1 MGGLTI
7 GKSGSVP
14 PKFIRLPSGKLF
26 DCGRKVLVHNI
37 TDLQYVCSRLNISE
51 DQKFFILTEYNGE
64 KCLVP
69 IFYPHHPNSL
79 RNRTSKL
86 LIAYYLCEQFHL
98 KCIQLDNP
106 QDCADI
112 KLVSD
117 VVIANKNQ
125 LNTSE
130 EDSKALEELLNS
142 EELFTRLLSVLL
154 SIPELTTQWVH
165 VKDQKGQLYQIG
177 INRDELIIH
186 QEFVESLSTR
196 FSWQVLGNAIAN
208 RSIVTLPISMSAE
221 NAEKLMDF
229 IDVKSSTKMK
239 SASNTAN
246 LKDDRNN
253 SQSIENDK
261 NISQQYILKFRL
273 SDAKI
278 AQRLALQLYT
288 ICNRVIKE
296 SNNNTRIQCN
306 DVEKEE
312 EEDENTTSGMLT
324 RFNRQFRDTFRC
336 FSRPFNMKS
345 KVSKRKPCS
354 TLLDPNKTTQSVN
367 NNNNNVEATITVQP
381 SSISDHSLSTY
392 SSMFPIS
399 TTGIPTT
406 SVAFV
411 TSSISSN
418 SCCVTMKS
426 SVNDNVVDEN
436 LKICSYSPM
445 YSSVQMDPPTMITN
459 QSRIT
464 ATAHTTFMSNSKMNQ
479 QNIITTNHEKIPV
492 VVEPIEVA
500 AGEAQAELN
509 ERDKQ
514 VLHSLL
520 MNKSSTIV
528 SSVPVNNF
536 SYTIANTSMMTTTT
550 PMKSISNELSSSQ
563 LSSFNNLS
571 SVAMNKSNST
581 FHKEPS
587 SISPIINTTIT
598 TSGTTTTINQDN
610 LSRQYTN
617 ESIFSSST
625 IPTNGNLA
633 TFSHSSSSIHTEMS
647 GQKNFIPSANN
658 SNVTNTH
665 FVKSKLDTTVVEK
678 QISDNENLNLQATS
692 EHVSCVTGPSI
703 KYVAANSANVVSAK
717 NNVASSVDINNNNYN
732 IPDCQ
737 NVVNSYDDHNVEST
751 VSHATSLY
759 APQPYTTVKS
769 DINNNISND
778 IKPTLN
784 GFKPVMEDDS
794 LKITNT
800 TSISSPSTTSTS
812 DSFQSRIKPPSF
824 TVKTSDLSK
833 ISTTKVTSTTVKVD
847 ECFNSNHVT
856 QNNNNTMSN
865 SFHTPESIKNHNKT
879 DSPEKNNVPNT
890 PSIVCSASVS
900 VTGIRPPSGI
910 KAPSITPDKMKSRI
924 TTNGHTNASATDTS
938 VMSTHDDMTYNKK
951 QIPTSVEP
959 TCELIKRQESITE
972 DSLEHPSSLP
982 RPLGISPSS
991 FHGKAQSKLRPLS
1004 GNSPIANSGIPAP
1017 SIMPPVSGQSH
1028 MPVPMNNTSI
1038 PLPSGIKPPSRSPKS
1053 ALAKH

>member
-7 GKSGSVP
+7 RKSGCIS

-79 RNRTSKL
+79 HNRTSKL

-106 QDCADI
+106 QDLADI

-177 INRDELIIH
+177 INRDGLIIH

-196 FSWQVLGNAIAN
+196 FSWQDLGNAIAN
-208 RSIVTLPISMSAE
+208 RSIVTLPISMTSE

-229 IDVKSSTKMK
+229 IDIKSSTKMK
-239 SASNTAN
+239 SASNMAN
-246 LKDDRNN
+246 PKDDRNN

-261 NISQQYILKFRL
+261 NTSQQYILKFRL

-296 SNNNTRIQCN
+296 SNNNNNTRIQCN

-312 EEDENTTSGMLT
+312 DESTTSGMLT

-345 KVSKRKPCS
+345 KVPKRKPCS
-354 TLLDPNKTTQSVN
+354 TLLDPNTTTQDVDN
-367 NNNNNVEATITVQP
+367 NNNIEATITVQP
-381 SSISDHSLSTY
+381 SSVSDHTLLTY
-392 SSMFPIS
+392 SNVLPMS

-418 SCCVTMKS
+418 SCCTTVKS
-426 SVNDNVVDEN
+426 SVHDNVDDEN
-436 LKICSYSPM
+436 LKKCSYSPM
-445 YSSVQMDPPTMITN
+445 YSSVQINSPTIITTN
-459 QSRIT
+459 QSSVT
-464 ATAHTTFMSNSKMNQ
+464 ATTHTTFISNSKLNQ
-479 QNIITTNHEKIPV
+479 QNIITTNYEKIPV

-550 PMKSISNELSSSQ
+550 PMKSISNELSSPQ

-581 FHKEPS
+581 FHKEPLN
-587 SISPIINTTIT
+587 ISPMINTTIT
-598 TSGTTTTINQDN
+598 TSGATTTTNEDN
-610 LSRQYTN
+610 LSKQYTN

-633 TFSHSSSSIHTEMS
+633 TFSHSSSSVHTEMS
-647 GQKNFIPSANN
+647 GQKNFITSAIN

-665 FVKSKLDTTVVEK
+665 FVQSKLDTIVVEK
-678 QISDNENLNLQATS
+678 KISGDENLNPQATS

-703 KYVAANSANVVSAK
+703 NSVSVVSAK
-717 NNVASSVDINNNNYN
+717 NNVASSVDVNNNNYN
-732 IPDCQ
+732 IPDFQ
-737 NVVNSYDDHNVEST
+737 NVNSYNDYNVKST
-751 VSHATSLY
+751 VSHVTSLY

-769 DINNNISND
+769 DTSNNISND
-778 IKPTLN
+778 VKPTLN
-784 GFKPVMEDDS
+784 GFKHVMEEDS
-794 LKITNT
+794 RKIAHT
-800 TSISSPSTTSTS
+800 ISPSTISTS

-824 TVKTSDLSK
+824 TVKTSDLNK

-847 ECFNSNHVT
+847 ESFSSNHVT
-856 QNNNNTMSN
+856 HNNNNDNNTMSN
-865 SFHTPESIKNHNKT
+865 SFHTPESIKNHNKI
-879 DSPEKNNVPNT
+879 DSPEKNNT
-890 PSIVCSASVS
+890 PSTPPVVCSASVS

-924 TTNGHTNASATDTS
+924 TTNGHTNPSATDTS
-938 VMSTHDDMTYNKK
+938 VMSTHDDDMTHSKK

-972 DSLEHPSSLP
+972 DSLEHPSGLP

-991 FHGKAQSKLRPLS
+991 SHGKVQSKLRPLS

-1017 SIMPPVSGQSH
+1017 SIMPPLVSGQSH

-1053 ALAKH
+1053 ALAK

>member
-1 MGGLTI
+1 M
-7 GKSGSVP
+7 
-14 PKFIRLPSGKLF
+14 
-26 DCGRKVLVHNI
+26 
-37 TDLQYVCSRLNISE
+37 
-51 DQKFFILTEYNGE
+51 
-64 KCLVP
+64 
-69 IFYPHHPNSL
+69 
-79 RNRTSKL
+79 
-86 LIAYYLCEQFHL
+86 
-98 KCIQLDNP
+98 
-106 QDCADI
+106 
-112 KLVSD
+112 
-117 VVIANKNQ
+117 
-125 LNTSE
+125 
-130 EDSKALEELLNS
+130 
-142 EELFTRLLSVLL
+142 
-154 SIPELTTQWVH
+154 
-165 VKDQKGQLYQIG
+165 
-177 INRDELIIH
+177 
-186 QEFVESLSTR
+186 
-196 FSWQVLGNAIAN
+196 
-208 RSIVTLPISMSAE
+208 
-221 NAEKLMDF
+221 MDF
-229 IDVKSSTKMK
+229 IDIKSSNKLK

-261 NISQQYILKFRL
+261 NTSQQYILKFRL

-296 SNNNTRIQCN
+296 SNNNSNTRIQYN

-312 EEDENTTSGMLT
+312 EEDESTSSDMLT

-345 KVSKRKPCS
+345 KGPKHKPCS
-354 TLLDPNKTTQSVN
+354 TLLDPNTTTQDVIN
-367 NNNNNVEATITVQP
+367 NNNDNNIEATITVQP
-381 SSISDHSLSTY
+381 SSVSDHTLLTY
-392 SSMFPIS
+392 SNVLPMS

-418 SCCVTMKS
+418 SCCTTVKS
-426 SVNDNVVDEN
+426 PVHDNADDEN
-436 LKICSYSPM
+436 LKKCSYSPL
-445 YSSVQMDPPTMITN
+445 YSSVQMNSPTMITTN
-459 QSRIT
+459 QSPIT
-464 ATAHTTFMSNSKMNQ
+464 ATTHTTFMSNSKLNQ
-479 QNIITTNHEKIPV
+479 QNIITTNYEKIPV

-514 VLHSLL
+514 VLHSLAGSLDPITTTELSSNEYNSSCLNISHCHHSLL

-528 SSVPVNNF
+528 SSVPVNDF
-536 SYTIANTSMMTTTT
+536 SYTIANTSMMTTTI
-550 PMKSISNELSSSQ
+550 PMKSISNELSSPQ

-581 FHKEPS
+581 FHKEPLN
-587 SISPIINTTIT
+587 ISPMINTTIT
-598 TSGTTTTINQDN
+598 TSGTTTTINEDK
-610 LSRQYTN
+610 LSKQYTN

-633 TFSHSSSSIHTEMS
+633 TFSHSSTSVHTELS
-647 GQKNFIPSANN
+647 GQKNFIPSAIN

-665 FVKSKLDTTVVEK
+665 FVQSKLDTVIVEK
-678 QISDNENLNLQATS
+678 QISDGENLKPQVTS
-692 EHVSCVTGPSI
+692 EHVSCVTESSI
-703 KYVAANSANVVSAK
+703 KSVTAHSVSVVSAK
-717 NNVASSVDINNNNYN
+717 NNVASSVDVNNNNYN
-732 IPDCQ
+732 IPDFQ
-737 NVVNSYDDHNVEST
+737 NVNSYNNHNVEST
-751 VSHATSLY
+751 VSHTTSLY

-769 DINNNISND
+769 DTNNDIPND

-784 GFKPVMEDDS
+784 GFKHVMEDDS
-794 LKITNT
+794 LKIAHT
-800 TSISSPSTTSTS
+800 TSPSTISTS

-824 TVKTSDLSK
+824 TVKTSDSNK

-847 ECFNSNHVT
+847 ESFSSNHLT
-856 QNNNNTMSN
+856 QNNNNNTMSN
-865 SFHTPESIKNHNKT
+865 SFHTPESIKNQNKI
-879 DSPEKNNVPNT
+879 DSPEKNNT
-890 PSIVCSASVS
+890 PSTPPVVCSASVS

-924 TTNGHTNASATDTS
+924 TTNGHTNPSATDTS
-938 VMSTHDDMTYNKK
+938 VMSTHDDDMTHNKK

-972 DSLEHPSSLP
+972 DSIEHPSGLP

-991 FHGKAQSKLRPLS
+991 SHGKVQSKLRPLS

-1017 SIMPPVSGQSH
+1017 SIMPPLVSGQSH

-1053 ALAKH
+1053 ALAKMKERLTTITTELRIIRLNV